1 MQYEA
6 EREDIILY
14 KRKSKL
20 NVQDEFLVELK
31 KQSTFGEIKRRRLE
45 LNRAHEGEEEKI
57 E

>member
-1 MQYEA
+1 M
-6 EREDIILY
+6 Y

-45 LNRAHEGEEEKI
+45 MNRANDEGEEEEKI